1 MFPASWPPPTAGRV
15 SRNLGT
21 ILWPIPVSEGG
32 LLYCIK
38 KALLTG
44 LDGSGPLHA
53 NGPVVAPGHVGGLI
67 SAVGGRRQRLALE
80 RHRGAV
86 ARVDA
91 LDRIDAAVCDGL
103 PSPKL
108 PVTLKADLVV
118 GTGS

>member
-1 MFPASWPPPTAGRV
+1 MAGSMNGMEEMFDQRRMA
-15 SRNLGT
+15 
-21 ILWPIPVSEGG
+21 
-32 LLYCIK
+32 LL
-38 KALLTG
+38 ALLLTG
-44 LDGSGPLHA
+44 LDGGGPLHA

-108 PVTLKADLVV
+108 PVALKAGLVV